1 MFTKEFN
8 HSTQDIKKACGF
20 DDEDYLNSLVEAFL
34 KIYNGSR
41 RYSGFVESAE
51 KQIIG
56 TIDVPDSIRIGIRIL
71 LIMIVPQ
78 LQALAQAKSVRSAR
92 QEELSSLR
100 DSLKDLVKE
109 SMKDV
114 DISSVAKE
122 LDDFKEFMLKELEK
136 AKDV

>member
-34 KIYNGSR
+34 KIYNESR

-71 LIMIVPQ
+71 LIMIIPQ
-78 LQALAQAKSVRSAR
+78 LKALAQAKSVRSAR

-100 DSLKDLVKE
+100 DPLKDLVKE

>member
-71 LIMIVPQ
+71 LIMIIPQ
-78 LQALAQAKSVRSAR
+78 LKALAQAKSVRSAR